1 MSFAKPTPKQESS
14 FDEVQKL
21 MCSVHGCPNRWSV
34 HISGDKP
41 KCSKHQW
48 EKQDYKAP
56 DLKEVFKNSRP
67 VKHWQDD
74 GEVF

>member
-1 MSFAKPTPKQESS
+1 MTFAKPETKKDDN
-14 FDEVQKL
+14 FDAMQRL

-34 HISGDKP
+34 HMEGEKP

-56 DLKEVFKNSRP
+56 DLKEALKNSNP

-74 GEVF
+74 EEVF

>member
-1 MSFAKPTPKQESS
+1 MMCDDEDDV
-14 FDEVQKL
+14 FDDIQRL
-21 MCSVHGCPNRWSV
+21 MCSVQGCPNRWSV
-34 HISGDKP
+34 HIKGENP

-56 DLKEVFKNSRP
+56 DLKKVLKNSNP

-74 GEVF
+74 GDVF